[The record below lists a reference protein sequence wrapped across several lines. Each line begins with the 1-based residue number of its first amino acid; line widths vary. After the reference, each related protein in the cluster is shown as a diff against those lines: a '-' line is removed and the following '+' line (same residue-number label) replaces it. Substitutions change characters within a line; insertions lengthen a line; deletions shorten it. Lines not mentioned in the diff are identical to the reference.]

1 MSVDSFKFLPRIISF
16 YYQKI
21 DKEPELPIPWTPLLK
36 PLGISKFGLVTSA
49 GIYHRF
55 KGQSFDLPREVREP
69 TWGDPTFRTLPMD
82 IQQEEISVS
91 HLHINTADIYKD
103 VNIILPI
110 HLFKTLFQ
118 EGKIGGLANS
128 AYSFMGFQGFP
139 PDTSAWENIYG
150 LLVVDQLLAEN
161 VDCVFLTPA

>member
-1 MSVDSFKFLPRIISF
+1 MIVDSFKFLPRIISY

-21 DKEPELPIPWTPLLK
+21 DKEPELPIPWTPLSK
-36 PLGISKFGLVTSA
+36 PVNSSKIGLVTSA

-55 KGQSFDLPREVREP
+55 RDKPFDLSREVREP
-69 TWGDPTFRTLPMD
+69 TWGDPTFRTVPMD
-82 IQQEEISVS
+82 IQQDDISVS

-110 HLFKTLFQ
+110 HRFKKLFQ

-150 LLVVDQLLAEN
+150 PHVADQLLSEN